1 MTNHEARRA
10 SIEEILRAIPGLAFP
25 PDRPRSGVPRETY
38 ERLERFANLLIEE
51 NQRQNLIAPNSVAE
65 LWTRHILDG
74 AQLLGLADGEGNWC
88 DIGSGPGLPGMV
100 IAILGGRPMVLNEPR
115 RLRAEFLRR
124 AVKELDLPE
133 VDVAECKVERLNG
146 KFDFITARAV
156 ARLDRLFG
164 MACHL
169 AHSETKWVLPK
180 GERAQSE
187 LDEAKKAW
195 QGSFRLVP
203 SLTHPASSIV
213 VADHVQRRGK
223 R

>member
-1 MTNHEARRA
+1 M
-10 SIEEILRAIPGLAFP
+10 IEEIAAA
-25 PDRPRSGVPRETY
+25 SGRDVPRETF
-38 ERLERFANLLIEE
+38 EKLERFVQLLVEE
-51 NQRQNLIAPNSVAE
+51 NERQNLIAPNSVAE

-74 AQLLGLADGEGNWC
+74 AQLLGLAGGEGRWL
-88 DIGSGPGLPGMV
+88 DIGSGPGLPGLV
-100 IAILGGRPMVLNEPR
+100 VAILGGRPMTLNKPR

-124 AVKELDLPE
+124 TITELAMPE
-133 VDVAECKVERLNG
+133 VMVAECKVERLQG
-146 KFDFITARAV
+146 TFDLITARAV

-180 GERAQSE
+180 GESAQSE
-187 LDEAKKAW
+187 LDEAMEAW

-203 SLTHPASSIV
+203 SRTHPASAIV
-213 VADHVQRRGK
+213 IAEHVQRRGK